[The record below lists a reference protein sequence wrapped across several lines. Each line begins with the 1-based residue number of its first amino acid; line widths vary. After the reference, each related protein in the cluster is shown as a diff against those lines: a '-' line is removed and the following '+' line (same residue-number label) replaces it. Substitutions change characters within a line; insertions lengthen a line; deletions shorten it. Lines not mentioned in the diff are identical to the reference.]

1 MKRWRSSYGGGFSVR
16 LTVETPQPHRGAC
29 IMLLATTMPST
40 LCGMCATSLTEIPP
54 FCSESPLR
62 LGFHPQRWFYLQI
75 LDSFCRLFLSPKL
88 FAACADICTASGSLP
103 HAPSK
108 FSRIISGSDFFPQIL
123 PLTHVPRFSPGT
135 DDVAMD
141 AYVASLTAEALGPGE
156 AIS

>member
-1 MKRWRSSYGGGFSVR
+1 
-16 LTVETPQPHRGAC
+16 
-29 IMLLATTMPST
+29 MLLATTMPST

-103 HAPSK
+103 PRPFKVLSHYLW
-108 FSRIISGSDFFPQIL
+108 FRFFPPNLTPDPCSSLL
-123 PLTHVPRFSPGT
+123 PRNR
-135 DDVAMD
+135 
-141 AYVASLTAEALGPGE
+141 
-156 AIS
+156 